1 MMREEFQ
8 KQNNGSNQLDSHGVL
23 NSWLAFFLTLSLVV
37 LFVTS
42 VLKMTVLDQKYTEE
56 KVLID
61 ASVTLVTRE
70 MNDAISN
77 IATLNNVP
85 VAVVKDALTDQQVN
99 DIAKS
104 SLSNIYT
111 GKVNVINPTEI
122 TDQVATNVIKK
133 ADAANVANTEE
144 TNGVIATFKSNLNEY
159 LTNNVQTPYLSKV
172 SSIVKSVKDRVQS
185 FFLYS
190 LIASIAFILLLLIIN
205 RAFFI
210 PLKYV
215 GSSTI
220 WSGVLVAIGA
230 ALALYT
236 GVISI
241 VSSKASVF
249 NGIVSGYINDLFNTL
264 LIGSLSMIAVGLII
278 WLIGRNKSK

>member
-1 MMREEFQ
+1 MREEFQ